1 MTDIETDNEAM
12 GSSVVSNKIREFQVF
27 VKPVSGRCNLRC
39 RYCYYIGHGHQEGT
53 CGGQRM
59 SDEVLEAYI
68 QQQIHASGGR
78 EVFFSWHGGEPAL
91 AGIDFYRRAVAIEK
105 RYAPRD
111 CIILN
116 GIQTNATLIDD
127 AWGRFLREE
136 GFYVGVSLDG
146 PGRFHNNNR
155 LRADG
160 SSTFAEVM
168 RGLEILR
175 IHDVPHEVLCVV
187 NSCSVNAPLEVYRF
201 FRDLGVEFITFLPL
215 VERKNLSSPEVTERS
230 VSAAGF
236 GRFLSEVFDE
246 WISNDI
252 GKIKVQVFEE
262 ALRTAF
268 GQDHTLCIFKPV
280 CGAVPVVE
288 MNGDFYS
295 CDHFVDEDHRS
306 GNIMNRT
313 LESLLD
319 DPLQR
324 AFGQAKKAAL
334 PRYCLDCEVLDMCNG
349 ECPRNR
355 FIKTPD
361 GDPGLN
367 YLCEGYKNFFN
378 HCRPFINEV
387 ARLWKVRS

>member
-1 MTDIETDNEAM
+1 MSDEC
-12 GSSVVSNKIREFQVF
+12 REFQVF
-27 VKPVSGRCNLRC
+27 VKPVGARCNLRC
-39 RYCYYIGHGHQEGT
+39 SYCYYT
-53 CGGQRM
+53 DNFR
-59 SDEVLEAYI
+59 SDAAFRGSVMNDAVLTEYMRQHFA
-68 QQQIHASGGR
+68 ASDSR
-78 EVFFSWHGGEPAL
+78 EVFFSWHGGEPSL
-91 AGIDFYRRAVAIEK
+91 AGIRFYRRVVELENSL
-105 RYAPRD
+105 APEG
-111 CIILN
+111 CIIRN
-116 GIQTNATLIDD
+116 GIQTNATLIDEE
-127 AWGRFLREE
+127 WGRFLSET

-146 PGRFHNNNR
+146 PERFHNSSR

-160 SSTFAEVM
+160 SGTFAEVM